1 MLRSTDNFT
10 QSLDLGEDRSGG
22 CGPHERSRREVVVA
36 GVAFDAPD
44 QVRHAGEAAA
54 ADCLL
59 VSGFSQLFDVADST
73 EQALSR
79 LRPKHAEGP
88 ADLQKAPKPA
98 GRSAAL
104 AWSWYYVAPSEC
116 RPSSSTY
123 IFTLSIRSSLG
134 R

>member
-59 VSGFSQLFDVADST
+59 GNES
-73 EQALSR
+73 EPALD
-79 LRPKHAEGP
+79 LIEP
-88 ADLQKAPKPA
+88 A
-98 GRSAAL
+98 
-104 AWSWYYVAPSEC
+104 YV
-116 RPSSSTY
+116 
-123 IFTLSIRSSLG
+123 G
-134 R
+134 V